1 MYFVT
6 GKRTEYVLFCT
17 TPSERAAVGLTEK
30 QAVHLLVR
38 PPTTETWR
46 VLREWNADIY
56 SHTEFMAQLRAISE
70 PADPNQ
76 LVDFLPAHLR

>member
-6 GKRTEYVLFCT
+6 TKHPAYVLFAM

-38 PPTTETWR
+38 GADGQWAVR
-46 VLREWNADIY
+46 REWDAQRF
-56 SHTEFMAQLRAISE
+56 SHTDFMLAARDRDE
-70 PADPNQ
+70 PAQPEQ
-76 LVDFLPAHLR
+76 LLDLLPPELR